1 MANFFLKKVETCN
14 FYFLISMTCSYRSLV
29 FLVVKMLHDLDANL
43 ATDAVTDQDDVT
55 LLGDELADEVLGG
68 SS

>member
-1 MANFFLKKVETCN
+1 
-14 FYFLISMTCSYRSLV
+14 MTCSYRSLV